1 MVFYYDCVCYYELFV
16 LCVFF
21 MRKKSFCMDDVVKS
35 VKPSECLN
43 FREGKVLKLL
53 DMENMTKGY
62 KQLSETVMTEYE
74 LEN

>member
-1 MVFYYDCVCYYELFV
+1 
-16 LCVFF
+16 
-21 MRKKSFCMDDVVKS
+21 MDDVVKS